1 MINVLLLV
9 AGLAL
14 ILFGADF
21 LTDGASSLAKRF
33 RISSMVIG
41 LTVVAFGT
49 STPELSV
56 SVLSALEGNAELS
69 IGNVVGSNIFN
80 ILMIVGITA
89 IVAPIAVRRATL
101 TKEIPL
107 AVLSSVV
114 VLICANHLLLGT
126 DTANVID
133 SAEVLLML
141 CFFSIF
147 MGYTF
152 AIARD
157 GDAAGQ
163 PEIKSLPLWRCLIYI
178 VGGLA
183 ALIGGGTLFVNG
195 ASEIARSLGVSESV
209 IGLTLVAM
217 GTSLPELATSVVAA
231 LKKNPE
237 IAIGNVIGSVMN
249 AAKATVS
256 QNLDNM
262 RSAYEAHGGGIRGAA
277 AAAVEGVK
285 GIYTAG
291 FTFLDN
297 LTGGRLS
304 AIRDKFVGFVTNI
317 ASGVSE
323 RFTAVK
329 TAFSNGITA
338 IKNSVSGGVTWFFE
352 SGKRV
357 VTTFANGIKSAFT
370 GAVDAVKGGLQCIRN
385 MLPFSDAKEGP
396 LSTLTLSGQRT
407 MTTYAHGL
415 ELAQNEPAEEVE
427 KGLNRAKTALDR
439 DPVKKVPL
447 TSTDAQEGST
457 EGGEGTSG
465 SAKQIIIQKLL
476 IPVDLKKIKDLQQL
490 LALLKEVEDYA
501 NANGGEDAEGDPD
514 AVPSPA

>member
-114 VLICANHLLLGT
+114 ICANDVLLGT
-126 DTANVID
+126 GETNVID
-133 SAEVLLML
+133 RADGLLML

-157 GDAAGQ
+157 GDSAGQ

-237 IAIGNVIGSVMN
+237 IAIGNVIGSNIFNVFFVLG
-249 AAKATVS
+249 ASATIS
-256 QNLDNM
+256 PLPM
-262 RSAYEAHGGGIRGAA
+262 GGITNFDLLWLLGASVLMFVA
-277 AAAVEGVK
+277 GKYYKERMITRPEGVVMVLAYVA
-285 GIYTAG
+285 YTG
-291 FTFLDN
+291 
-297 LTGGRLS
+297 
-304 AIRDKFVGFVTNI
+304 
-317 ASGVSE
+317 
-323 RFTAVK
+323 
-329 TAFSNGITA
+329 
-338 IKNSVSGGVTWFFE
+338 
-352 SGKRV
+352 
-357 VTTFANGIKSAFT
+357 
-370 GAVDAVKGGLQCIRN
+370 
-385 MLPFSDAKEGP
+385 
-396 LSTLTLSGQRT
+396 
-407 MTTYAHGL
+407 
-415 ELAQNEPAEEVE
+415 
-427 KGLNRAKTALDR
+427 
-439 DPVKKVPL
+439 
-447 TSTDAQEGST
+447 
-457 EGGEGTSG
+457 
-465 SAKQIIIQKLL
+465 LL
-476 IPVDLKKIKDLQQL
+476 IA
-490 LALLKEVEDYA
+490 AL
-501 NANGGEDAEGDPD
+501 
-514 AVPSPA
+514 

>member
-1 MINVLLLV
+1 MRPGFGWWKKPEKIMINVLLLV

-114 VLICANHLLLGT
+114 VLICANDVLLGT
-126 DTANVID
+126 GTANVID
-133 SAEVLLML
+133 RADGLLML

-237 IAIGNVIGSVMN
+237 SAIGNVIGSNIFNVFFVLG
-249 AAKATVS
+249 ASATIS
-256 QNLDNM
+256 PLPM
-262 RSAYEAHGGGIRGAA
+262 GGITNFDLLWLLGASVLMFVA
-277 AAAVEGVK
+277 GKYYKERTITRPEGVVMVLAYVA
-285 GIYTAG
+285 YTG
-291 FTFLDN
+291 
-297 LTGGRLS
+297 
-304 AIRDKFVGFVTNI
+304 
-317 ASGVSE
+317 
-323 RFTAVK
+323 
-329 TAFSNGITA
+329 
-338 IKNSVSGGVTWFFE
+338 
-352 SGKRV
+352 
-357 VTTFANGIKSAFT
+357 
-370 GAVDAVKGGLQCIRN
+370 
-385 MLPFSDAKEGP
+385 
-396 LSTLTLSGQRT
+396 
-407 MTTYAHGL
+407 
-415 ELAQNEPAEEVE
+415 
-427 KGLNRAKTALDR
+427 
-439 DPVKKVPL
+439 
-447 TSTDAQEGST
+447 
-457 EGGEGTSG
+457 
-465 SAKQIIIQKLL
+465 LL
-476 IPVDLKKIKDLQQL
+476 IA
-490 LALLKEVEDYA
+490 AL
-501 NANGGEDAEGDPD
+501 
-514 AVPSPA
+514 

>member
-56 SVLSALEGNAELS
+56 SVLSALE
-69 IGNVVGSNIFN
+69 VVGSITFN
-80 ILMIVGITA
+80 IVMIVGITA

-114 VLICANHLLLGT
+114 VLICANDVLLGT

-133 SAEVLLML
+133 RADGLLML

-183 ALIGGGTLFVNG
+183 ALIGGG
-195 ASEIARSLGVSESV
+195 
-209 IGLTLVAM
+209 
-217 GTSLPELATSVVAA
+217 
-231 LKKNPE
+231 
-237 IAIGNVIGSVMN
+237 
-249 AAKATVS
+249 
-256 QNLDNM
+256 
-262 RSAYEAHGGGIRGAA
+262 
-277 AAAVEGVK
+277 
-285 GIYTAG
+285 
-291 FTFLDN
+291 
-297 LTGGRLS
+297 
-304 AIRDKFVGFVTNI
+304 
-317 ASGVSE
+317 
-323 RFTAVK
+323 
-329 TAFSNGITA
+329 
-338 IKNSVSGGVTWFFE
+338 
-352 SGKRV
+352 
-357 VTTFANGIKSAFT
+357 
-370 GAVDAVKGGLQCIRN
+370 
-385 MLPFSDAKEGP
+385 
-396 LSTLTLSGQRT
+396 
-407 MTTYAHGL
+407 
-415 ELAQNEPAEEVE
+415 
-427 KGLNRAKTALDR
+427 
-439 DPVKKVPL
+439 
-447 TSTDAQEGST
+447 
-457 EGGEGTSG
+457 
-465 SAKQIIIQKLL
+465 
-476 IPVDLKKIKDLQQL
+476 
-490 LALLKEVEDYA
+490 
-501 NANGGEDAEGDPD
+501 
-514 AVPSPA
+514 PSWRRRWWRR